1 MIKKL
6 KRYAGYYN
14 YSISAKNPSFTNLT
28 IGKKNKH
35 EEEKV
40 NKLQTIEKYF
50 EILILFKG

>member
-28 IGKKNKH
+28 IEKKKTRGRKRKSKQVTDN
-35 EEEKV
+35 
-40 NKLQTIEKYF
+40 
-50 EILILFKG
+50 